1 MAMILEVH
9 TWLPDRVWTWVVDN
23 GYTALAGHR
32 DLPSGDVIESR
43 LRKNTV
49 VYALPPRRSRKQR
62 GRPRI
67 HGDRLPALDALAAGL
82 PADYWAQ
89 VSVRIGGTIQERQVA
104 TYPVVWYPH
113 QVARTILL
121 VLIRDP
127 SGSAPLTALFSTDL
141 TRSGIAIVQDYVQR
155 WPIEV
160 TFHDV
165 KQYLGGEDP

>member
-1 MAMILEVH
+1 MILEVH

-32 DLPSGDVIESR
+32 DLPSGDVIELR